1 MSQQQGME
9 QQHSMNQ
16 QLGQWIELPKI
27 TDPRGNLT
35 VAEQQK
41 NIPFNIIKKPIRIE
55 QRQSTE
61 KYNIANKYILKII
74 EHLEKNFASDLSIDE
89 LTQMVPLGRRSLEK
103 KFKEAM
109 GTSIYQFIIDKKI
122 EFFSYKLLTTQE
134 SSLDIAIEAGFN
146 DVRNAYRIF
155 KKNTGHS
162 PSGFRKKFSTR
173 DKPPLSPT
181 D

>member
-1 MSQQQGME
+1 V
-9 QQHSMNQ
+9 
-16 QLGQWIELPKI
+16 
-27 TDPRGNLT
+27 TDDENIGY
-35 VAEQQK
+35 VAGKKLHKLIINKK